1 MLQQIIFQS
10 RLVQFFAV
18 TFFGLCHDRHPTTL
32 FWWVV
37 FLLEYLCAIYTT
49 RVYYRCCNVLYDWV
63 DDYTVTVCMFI
74 ISEIAFQNDFRVLR
88 EMLCLHETRREM
100 IIALNVSG
108 SCSSL
113 SCFGDR
119 WTLSVMDVC
128 NNPTRLLHVFHV
140 SQAPPMRDMSHVYD
154 VFNTFIVNGLEDAI

>member
-1 MLQQIIFQS
+1 MLQQISSQS

-37 FLLEYLCAIYTT
+37 FLLEYLCTIYPT
-49 RVYYRCCNVLYDWV
+49 RVYYRCWNVLYDWV
-63 DDYTVTVCMFI
+63 DDYTVTVCVFI
-74 ISEIAFQNDFRVLR
+74 ISEIAFLNDFRVLR
-88 EMLCLHETRREM
+88 EIECLHETQQGM

-113 SCFGDR
+113 SCFGGK
-119 WTLSVMDVC
+119 WTLSVKDVC
-128 NNPTRLLHVFHV
+128 NNPIRLLRVWHV
-140 SQAPPMRDMSHVYD
+140 SHAPPMRDTSHVYD
-154 VFNTFIVNGLEDAI
+154 ILKTFIENGLEDEI